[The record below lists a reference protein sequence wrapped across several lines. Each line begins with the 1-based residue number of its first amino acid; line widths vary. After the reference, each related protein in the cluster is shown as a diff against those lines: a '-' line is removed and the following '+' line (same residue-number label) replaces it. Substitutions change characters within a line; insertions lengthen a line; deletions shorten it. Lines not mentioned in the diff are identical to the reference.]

1 MILES
6 SDQYFPFC
14 RSTNMHRFKRR
25 FKKIFSAFLFLYV
38 WRKSLL
44 WINSVIHAIRES
56 ENKKR
61 KIDSTHSSEVWSSKR
76 EKFLMN
82 PWENGRENELER
94 KWKRRGGKKWKSM
107 VFLSFLSF
115 LRDRSQWLTLWLTTL
130 PSFPRWLIIRS
141 TRPRSWLYKYFPCTS
156 FSLTVTLL
164 LSLFKIAFLK

>member
-6 SDQYFPFC
+6 SNQYFPFC

-61 KIDSTHSSEVWSSKR
+61 KIDSTHSSEVWSSKH

-130 PSFPRWLIIRS
+130 
-141 TRPRSWLYKYFPCTS
+141 TS
-156 FSLTVTLL
+156 FLSSMTNYSIYETTFVTVQVLSMYFFFSNSNTLVISL
-164 LSLFKIAFLK
+164 